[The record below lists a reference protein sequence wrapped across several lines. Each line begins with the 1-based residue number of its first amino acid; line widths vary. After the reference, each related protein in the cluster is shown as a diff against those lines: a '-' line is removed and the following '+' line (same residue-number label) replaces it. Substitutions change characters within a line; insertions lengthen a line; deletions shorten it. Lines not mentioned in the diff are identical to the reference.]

1 MRVSVVAT
9 GIDVSESAADIPV
22 PARAAATFAPAAPV
36 AEDIAETQPA
46 VAAEEPS
53 LFDASSAAEE
63 AKPMFAPASEFQPA
77 ATEEPAPA
85 YQSDIEEDGT
95 EAFVAPKAPAP
106 GTPSDDAMAR
116 LRTAVQNTGVV
127 RTPEQ
132 VEDEPAESERP
143 RFGIGS
149 LINRMSGGA
158 ESAPKA
164 QPAMRTQP
172 AMSAPAPAA
181 QEDERSQE
189 QEKIEI
195 PAFLRRQAN

>member
-1 MRVSVVAT
+1 
-9 GIDVSESAADIPV
+9 
-22 PARAAATFAPAAPV
+22 
-36 AEDIAETQPA
+36 
-46 VAAEEPS
+46 
-53 LFDASSAAEE
+53 
-63 AKPMFAPASEFQPA
+63 
-77 ATEEPAPA
+77 
-85 YQSDIEEDGT
+85 
-95 EAFVAPKAPAP
+95 
-106 GTPSDDAMAR
+106 MAR
-116 LRTAVQNTGVV
+116 LRTAVQNTGVA

-132 VEDEPAESERP
+132 VEEEPAESERP

-164 QPAMRTQP
+164 QPAVRLQP

-181 QEDERSQE
+181 EEGERSEE